1 MKPEYAQDIIVGVM
15 RKKTFCWYVT
25 NKVIWF
31 LDYVK
36 WGRAFDPNAEDSAKE
51 RFDILV
57 VDDAHEETF
66 FEHIEP
72 YRVSCAQLREQ
83 LRNCDDDYDRG
94 GYHASLLV
102 DFDKKHFISYFPE
115 FDGFEG
121 YVPEGWTSEYR
132 FFEGDVPMDQRYWID
147 TDGRDILREVK
158 K

>member
-57 VDDAHEETF
+57 VDDAHEEAF

-72 YRVSCAQLREQ
+72 YRVSCCATATTTMTGAATTLRFW
-83 LRNCDDDYDRG
+83 LILIKNTSYLIFRNLMGLKDM
-94 GYHASLLV
+94 
-102 DFDKKHFISYFPE
+102 FPK
-115 FDGFEG
+115 
-121 YVPEGWTSEYR
+121 
-132 FFEGDVPMDQRYWID
+132 
-147 TDGRDILREVK
+147 DGRRNTVFLKVMFRWISVIGLIQMEEIYSGR
-158 K
+158 